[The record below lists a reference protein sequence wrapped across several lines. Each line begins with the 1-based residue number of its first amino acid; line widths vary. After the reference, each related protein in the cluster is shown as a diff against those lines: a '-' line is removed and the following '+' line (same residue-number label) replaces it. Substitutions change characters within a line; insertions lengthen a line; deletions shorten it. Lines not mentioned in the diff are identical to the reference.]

1 MSLSSNAVGK
11 QTRRHVRMA
20 PIDKLFHVLVI
31 IFLLF
36 VGVIIVL
43 PLLHVFAQSLS
54 DPMAI
59 ISGKV
64 TFWPVRP
71 TLEIYKNVIQSPN
84 IRQGFLNTLLY
95 AGGGTAINLVMTILC
110 AYPLSRKNIYGKGF
124 LMFLFSFT
132 MMFGGGMIPTY
143 LLIKNLGLIDNR
155 LVMILPN
162 AIVIWNMVI
171 ARTFFQSSIPN
182 ELYESANLDGAS
194 DARTLLSIVLPLSQ
208 PILAVLV
215 LFYAV
220 GHWNS
225 YFDAMMYLNS
235 PRLFNIQLVLR
246 NAIANISSMMD
257 ARGDM
262 TDLLKTMSVQ
272 EAAKYVIIVVAMLP
286 VLILYPFVQKHFVK
300 GIMIG
305 SLKG

>member
-143 LLIKNLGLIDNR
+143 LNIKSLGLLDSR
-155 LVMILPN
+155 WVMVLPS
-162 AIVIWNMVI
+162 AMTVWNMVLC
-171 ARTFFQSSIPN
+171 RTFFMSIP
-182 ELYESANLDGAS
+182 EEIYEAAGLDGSS
-194 DARTLLSIVLPLSQ
+194 DIHTLLVIVLPLSTS
-208 PILAVLV
+208 IIAVMM

-225 YFDAMMYLNS
+225 YFDAMMYLS
-235 PRLFNIQLVLR
+235 SQSKYNIQLVLR
-246 NAIANISSMMD
+246 NAISNINTIMNSTQDMANLD
-257 ARGDM
+257 KNQAR
-262 TDLLKTMSVQ
+262 S
-272 EAAKYVIIVVAMLP
+272 EAVKYVVIVVTMIP
-286 VLILYPFVQKHFVK
+286 VMVIYPFAQKYFVK
-300 GIMIG
+300 GVMIG